1 MNVYTMA
8 YCSTCDSLEQVGC
21 TLSVHG
27 VSNREEAER
36 MYKEGWSLEAIWK
49 HFCSHCGGYID
60 DGDCGC
66 GNCIP
71 QQYFEGD

>member
-1 MNVYTMA
+1 MNAYTMA
-8 YCSTCDSLEQVGC
+8 YCPSCSSLKVISS

-27 VSNREEAER
+27 ADNMALAEQMFR
-36 MYKEGWSLEAIWK
+36 DAKSLSYIWA
-49 HFCSHCGGYID
+49 HFCSQCGGYID

-71 QQYFEGD
+71 QRYSSE